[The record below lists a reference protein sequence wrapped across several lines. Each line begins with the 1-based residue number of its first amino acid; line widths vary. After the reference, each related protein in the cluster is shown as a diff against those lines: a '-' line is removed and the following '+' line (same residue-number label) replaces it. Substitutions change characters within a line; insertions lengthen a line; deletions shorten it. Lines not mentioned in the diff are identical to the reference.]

1 MVRYYANLL
10 GNWVD
15 ITDDGT
21 VENQDTATY
30 FKENYAYEQLP
41 DGTYSKTPKCY
52 EYGYIH
58 VQYGGK
64 DYKISPD
71 CIQIVTS

>member
-21 VENQDTATY
+21 IDKKDAATY
-30 FKENYAYEQLP
+30 FEEENEHKRLP
-41 DGTYSKTPKCY
+41 DGTYSKVPKCY

-64 DYKISPD
+64 DYRISPD
-71 CIQIVTS
+71 CIQVVTG